1 MPISPTSAAVAAGI
15 AGDVIGG
22 VFGLGAQSSANKRN
36 IRLQREQ
43 QAWEERMS
51 NTAWQR
57 AVTDMKAAGINPM
70 LAVSQGGASTP
81 SMSQATVIPEDAMG
95 RGIASAGAKAMQH
108 LALENMS
115 AQNALIKEQA
125 KNVREDTIL
134 KATTGT
140 RMAMEMTEIE
150 HRTMS
155 LAQDIKRKIIEL
167 DISDEQLRFQRLS
180 NRQLEEIQPLLLRYQ
195 QLRNQAEEL
204 GMTQRQ
210 VDQKFAEELGES
222 SKYIRFIQQMWG
234 TPRGDVK

>member
-1 MPISPTSAAVAAGI
+1 
-15 AGDVIGG
+15 
-22 VFGLGAQSSANKRN
+22 
-36 IRLQREQ
+36 
-43 QAWEERMS
+43 
-51 NTAWQR
+51 
-57 AVTDMKAAGINPM
+57 
-70 LAVSQGGASTP
+70 
-81 SMSQATVIPEDAMG
+81 
-95 RGIASAGAKAMQH
+95 MQH

-140 RMAMEMTEIE
+140 RMGMEMNEIE

-180 NRQLEEIQPLLLRYQ
+180 NRQLEEIQPLLVRYQ
-195 QLRNQAEEL
+195 QLKNQAEEL